1 MACCFIQLLFTL
13 TQCTLC
19 LPSFRKKK
27 MQHPLPS
34 SFTVPLFILSLLFI
48 VFFFLSHH
56 LAYCIIYQHHTSKKK
71 IPVFPCKTLS
81 DYKIHVRRNSRR
93 RRQWHPT
100 PVLLPGKSHGRGSLV
115 GYSPWGCKKSDTT
128 EQLHFHFLSRLSV
141 LNL

>member
-27 MQHPLPS
+27 NAT
-34 SFTVPLFILSLLFI
+34 SFTFLIYCTSLYFIFTFHS
-48 VFFFLSHH
+48 FFFLSHH

-115 GYSPWGCKKSDTT
+115 GCSPWG
-128 EQLHFHFLSRLSV
+128 H
-141 LNL
+141 